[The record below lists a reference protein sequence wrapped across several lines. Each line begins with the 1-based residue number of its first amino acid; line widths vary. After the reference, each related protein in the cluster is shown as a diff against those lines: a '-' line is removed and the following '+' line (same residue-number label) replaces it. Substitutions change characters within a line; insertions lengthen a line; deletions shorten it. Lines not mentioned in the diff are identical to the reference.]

1 MNDLQKRWAM
11 FLLGCIPTRFLLAYI
26 LSKLSQTQLKIAGF
40 VLLLPV
46 FGFLYIYVTGS
57 RKTGAET
64 RGAPIWWNHLRPLH
78 ALLYLVSAVLALQ
91 ANKRAYMPI
100 VIDTLFGLV
109 AFTCYHF

>member
-26 LSKLSQTQLKIAGF
+26 LSKLSQTHLKIAGI

-46 FGFLYIYVTGS
+46 FGFIYIYITGS
-57 RKTGAET
+57 RKTGPET
-64 RGAPIWWNHLRPLH
+64 RGAPIWWNRLRPVH
-78 ALLYLVSAVLALQ
+78 AMLYLASAVMAIQ
-91 ANKRAYMPI
+91 GNKRAYMPI